1 MLLAFKSLNC
11 YILSMSDKNKKVM
24 SLEDYTNMMA
34 SDMTSEIFK
43 FISYY
48 EKKVG
53 KAHSASLVQAFLQNF
68 VTKLVGDALDAY
80 PHGSD
85 EERYDKTM
93 TEFGVVKSVIQDAV
107 AFGFSDATA
116 LFSGKELDYY
126 CSITPVPDPTSKLL
140 N

>member
-1 MLLAFKSLNC
+1 
-11 YILSMSDKNKKVM
+11 MSDKTKKVM

-34 SDMTSEIFK
+34 SDMTSELFK
-43 FISYY
+43 FVSYY

-53 KAHSASLVQAFLQNF
+53 KAYSATLIQAFLQSF
-68 VTKLVGDALDAY
+68 ITKLVNDALESQ

-85 EERYDKTM
+85 KERYDKTM
-93 TEFGVVKSVIQDAV
+93 TEFSVVKSVIQDAV